1 MGALSVDPNS
11 IEARQEDEVAFADL
25 LVEEGDV
32 DGFLALRA
40 RMGFS
45 PKYEQVFG
53 KPIFFA
59 PSMHSTAWE
68 YSHDVEGAY
77 VVSSIS
83 GIAEAYTSFQ
93 EINLALVGEIRR
105 SRELS
110 FLYDQ
115 CDYVVLDCFK
125 EGSIEGIYMVSFFK
139 EGAKIE
145 GVIQVGKSERQT
157 RLVQEDADR
166 LDKLH
171 KGGRVPKVYASSP
184 LKLDNGSVYY
194 KLVQFLPSR
203 EISVHNVDGAREFHF
218 LEGDEATNVPHDVM
232 GSKMMEAVYETM
244 FSDPEVQC
252 VPEILRGDLV
262 WMPDSTDP
270 TDFSKGR
277 VMLISTANVLTLLDH
292 TYYQNLNGYIEKELA
307 KIEQTALLGDVFHMI
322 AAIDRR
328 YDSGTTDENYRKFLT
343 GEPMDQESLDDHVVY
358 PYSALNLLQG
368 LVTANLDSGAFVRAT
383 TALLYALWVM
393 TEGGKKT
400 RTHSVL
406 TEMCDLYNELQSV
419 WKSVGSMEGDFSQ
432 NLKGALKALRNISS

>member
-1 MGALSVDPNS
+1 MKPLPVDPNS
-11 IEARQEDEVAFADL
+11 IEALQEDEVAFADF
-25 LVEEGDV
+25 LVDEGDI
-32 DGFLALRA
+32 DGFRALKERLGISG
-40 RMGFS
+40 RL
-45 PKYEQVFG
+45 EEVFG

-59 PSMHSTAWE
+59 PSMRSTEWE

-77 VVSSIS
+77 VDSSTP

-93 EINLALVGEIRR
+93 KINLALVREIRK

-157 RLVQEDADR
+157 RLVQEDAER
-166 LDKLH
+166 LETLH
-171 KGGRVPKVYASSP
+171 KGGRVPKVYGSGS
-184 LKLDNGSVYY
+184 LELDGESVYY

-203 EISVHNVDGAREFHF
+203 EISVHNVDGVREFHF

-232 GSKMMEAVYETM
+232 GNKMMEAVYETM
-244 FSDPEVQC
+244 FSNPDVQC

-270 TDFSKGR
+270 TDSSKGR

-292 TYYQNLNGYIEKELA
+292 SYYQKLNAYIQRELG
-307 KIEQTALLGDVFHMI
+307 KIEQTALLDDVFYMV

-328 YDSGTTDENYRKFLT
+328 YDSGTTDENYRKFLK
-343 GEPMDQESLDDHVVY
+343 GESMDQESLDDHVVY
-358 PYSALNLLQG
+358 PYSVFNLLHG
-368 LVTANLDSGAFVRAT
+368 LVTANLDERAFVQAA
-383 TALLYALWVM
+383 TALFYALWIM

-400 RTHSVL
+400 RTHPVL
-406 TEMCDLYNELQSV
+406 TEMSGLYNELQSV
-419 WKSVGSMEGDFSQ
+419 WQEVVSMEGDFSQ
-432 NLKGALKALRNISS
+432 NLKGALNAHRNTLS